1 MTLPPFLLSLRLMEE
16 EALRKKWPRLNYQW
30 RLNETGI
37 LSIQLCSESRC
48 HVCSHRALPTAPA
61 GSQLCLPVCW
71 GTEGG
76 SGAGGSHQEWQ
87 QGDNAPG
94 KTWGDPGELTIAQRE
109 WGWSPA
115 NPDPHRGCGRLQL
128 PARSRVIT
136 FAKLRR
142 AQPLIPSPSPDSDGC
157 PSFSTNFF
165 KSELKKRK
173 AQLSAVTQ
181 IA

>member
-1 MTLPPFLLSLRLMEE
+1 MG
-16 EALRKKWPRLNYQW
+16 Q
-30 RLNETGI
+30 GI
-37 LSIQLCSESRC
+37 
-48 HVCSHRALPTAPA
+48 AP
-61 GSQLCLPVCW
+61 GMCGQ
-71 GTEGG
+71 GHG
-76 SGAGGSHQEWQ
+76 Q

-94 KTWGDPGELTIAQRE
+94 KTWGEPGELTIAQRE

-157 PSFSTNFF
+157 PSFSTIFF
-165 KSELKKRK
+165 ESELKKRK